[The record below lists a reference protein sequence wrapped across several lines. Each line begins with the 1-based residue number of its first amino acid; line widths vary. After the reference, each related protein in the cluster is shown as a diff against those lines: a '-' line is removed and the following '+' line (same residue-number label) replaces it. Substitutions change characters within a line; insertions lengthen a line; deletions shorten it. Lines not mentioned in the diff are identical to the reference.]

1 MNSWKKKISEFCGL
15 MSKMYLLVD
24 VNGMKSEKAKRINNP
39 NLNRVNK
46 TDEINKIK

>member
-1 MNSWKKKISEFCGL
+1 MNSWKEQISEFGGL
-15 MSKMYLLVD
+15 MSKMYFLVD
-24 VNGMKSEKAKRINNP
+24 VNGIKSEKAKRINNP